1 MMKIG
6 IIGCGYI
13 GSMIAKNF
21 KKDVLACYDRNTERM
36 NKLSHILNRDIKCSF
51 EEILKMDLDLVVESA
66 SIDAVR
72 NLVPDLLKSG
82 KDVMIMSVGALA
94 DHELFSTLKKIASEN
109 ECRIYIPHGAVGGLD
124 AIRSASFQGIEKIVL
139 TTRKNPEALGMSV
152 LKEKTVFEGY
162 ASRKNPEALGMSVL
176 KEKTVFEGYASEAIK
191 KFPKNI
197 NVSVAL
203 SLASEK
209 EVYVKIIADPSIE
222 TNIHEIYVKGAFGKM
237 NLIFENLP
245 SENKRTSIL
254 AALSAINLI
263 RTLKSEIV
271 IY

>member
-1 MMKIG
+1 MSKTIPDFTVNFKYEASSLFMMKIG

-13 GSMIAKNF
+13 GSMIAENF

-36 NKLSHILNRDIKCSF
+36 NKLSHIVNRDIKCSF

-124 AIRSASFQGIEKIVL
+124 AIRSASLQGIEKIVL
-139 TTRKNPEALGMSV
+139 TT
-152 LKEKTVFEGY
+152 
-162 ASRKNPEALGMSVL
+162 RKNPEALGMSVL

>member
-13 GSMIAKNF
+13 GSMIAENF

-36 NKLSHILNRDIKCSF
+36 DKLSHIVNRDIKCSF

-66 SIDAVR
+66 SIDAVK

-124 AIRSASFQGIEKIVL
+124 AIRSASLQGIEKIVL
-139 TTRKNPEALGMSV
+139 TT
-152 LKEKTVFEGY
+152 
-162 ASRKNPEALGMSVL
+162 RKNPEALGMSVL

>member
-36 NKLSHILNRDIKCSF
+36 DKLSHIVNRDIKCSF

-94 DHELFSTLKKIASEN
+94 DHELFSKLKKIASEN

-124 AIRSASFQGIEKIVL
+124 AIRSASLQGIEKIVL
-139 TTRKNPEALGMSV
+139 TTRKSPEALGMSA
-152 LKEKTVFEGY
+152 LKEKI
-162 ASRKNPEALGMSVL
+162 
-176 KEKTVFEGYASEAIK
+176 VFEGYASEAIK

-254 AALSAINLI
+254 AALSAITLI

>member
-13 GSMIAKNF
+13 GSMIAENF

-36 NKLSHILNRDIKCSF
+36 DKLSHIVNRDIKCSF

-124 AIRSASFQGIEKIVL
+124 AVRSASLQGIEKIVL
-139 TTRKNPEALGMSV
+139 TT
-152 LKEKTVFEGY
+152 
-162 ASRKNPEALGMSVL
+162 RKNPEALGMSVL

>member
-13 GSMIAKNF
+13 GSMIAENF

-124 AIRSASFQGIEKIVL
+124 AVRSASLQGIEKIVL
-139 TTRKNPEALGMSV
+139 TT
-152 LKEKTVFEGY
+152 
-162 ASRKNPEALGMSVL
+162 RKNPEALGMSVL

>member
-1 MMKIG
+1 MKIG

-13 GSMIAKNF
+13 GSMIAENF

-36 NKLSHILNRDIKCSF
+36 DKLSHTVNRDIKCSF

-124 AIRSASFQGIEKIVL
+124 AVRSASLQGIEKIVL
-139 TTRKNPEALGMSV
+139 TT
-152 LKEKTVFEGY
+152 
-162 ASRKNPEALGMSVL
+162 RKNPEALGMSVL

>member
-13 GSMIAKNF
+13 GSMIAENF

-36 NKLSHILNRDIKCSF
+36 DKLSHIVNRDIKCSF

-94 DHELFSTLKKIASEN
+94 DHKLLSELKKIASEN

-124 AIRSASFQGIEKIVL
+124 AVRSASLQGIEKIVL
-139 TTRKNPEALGMSV
+139 TT
-152 LKEKTVFEGY
+152 
-162 ASRKNPEALGMSVL
+162 RKNPEALGMSVL

>member
-13 GSMIAKNF
+13 GSMIAENF

-36 NKLSHILNRDIKCSF
+36 DKLSHTVNRDIKCSF

-124 AIRSASFQGIEKIVL
+124 AVRSASLQGIEKIVL
-139 TTRKNPEALGMSV
+139 TT
-152 LKEKTVFEGY
+152 
-162 ASRKNPEALGMSVL
+162 RKNPEALGMSVL

>member
-162 ASRKNPEALGMSVL
+162 AS
-176 KEKTVFEGYASEAIK
+176 EAIK

>member
-1 MMKIG
+1 MKIG

-13 GSMIAKNF
+13 GSMIAENF

-36 NKLSHILNRDIKCSF
+36 DKLSHIVNRDIKCSF

-109 ECRIYIPHGAVGGLD
+109 ECRIYIPHGAVGALD
-124 AIRSASFQGIEKIVL
+124 AIRSASLQGIEKIVL
-139 TTRKNPEALGMSV
+139 TT
-152 LKEKTVFEGY
+152 
-162 ASRKNPEALGMSVL
+162 RKNPEALGMSVL